1 MFLRL
6 NLIKSDLKHK
16 TLQSLY
22 QDKNIVGKVLD
33 ANYKPVYMM
42 SKKEHLEKI
51 KDSKIIKNS
60 IFGSKKE
67 DDADASSVEVR
78 SGSKNEKGSFFGFG
92 KKNRALNINEEEE
105 SRDIMEVRSE
115 DVQGDGISN
124 RIMCCS

>member
-67 DDADASSVEVR
+67 DDADASS
-78 SGSKNEKGSFFGFG
+78 G
-92 KKNRALNINEEEE
+92 AL
-105 SRDIMEVRSE
+105 RDFDFWI
-115 DVQGDGISN
+115 I
-124 RIMCCS
+124 